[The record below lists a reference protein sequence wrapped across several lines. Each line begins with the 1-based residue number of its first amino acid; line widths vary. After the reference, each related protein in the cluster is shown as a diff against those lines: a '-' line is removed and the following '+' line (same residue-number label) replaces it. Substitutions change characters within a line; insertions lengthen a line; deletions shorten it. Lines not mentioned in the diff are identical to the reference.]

1 MRNRPR
7 PWDDGGGAGCSCL
20 GKGKEM
26 AGLLYTRGWRLVLVL
41 FYGKGVA
48 WGGVIVINKIINFS
62 RVGLAAVKCARS
74 LTPRGP
80 AGTPA

>member
-26 AGLLYTRGWRLVLVL
+26 AGLLYTRGWLVLVL
-41 FYGKGVA
+41 FYGE
-48 WGGVIVINKIINFS
+48 GGVE
-62 RVGLAAVKCARS
+62 
-74 LTPRGP
+74 
-80 AGTPA
+80 